1 MIARTRERMK
11 VRVLMMKC
19 RKNPVEN
26 RIVATRAEVAIR
38 G

>member
-1 MIARTRERMK
+1 MIARTRERRK
-11 VRVLMMKC
+11 VMVLMMEY